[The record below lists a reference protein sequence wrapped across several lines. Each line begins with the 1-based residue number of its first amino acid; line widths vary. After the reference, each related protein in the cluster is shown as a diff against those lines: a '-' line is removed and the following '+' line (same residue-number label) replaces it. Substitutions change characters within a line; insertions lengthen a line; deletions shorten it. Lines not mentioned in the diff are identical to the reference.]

1 MISVML
7 MSATVN
13 RTAALTERTAFT
25 RDNEPYNEPF
35 DCPGWG
41 RFEFVRHRRS
51 IG

>member
-25 RDNEPYNEPF
+25 RDNEPF